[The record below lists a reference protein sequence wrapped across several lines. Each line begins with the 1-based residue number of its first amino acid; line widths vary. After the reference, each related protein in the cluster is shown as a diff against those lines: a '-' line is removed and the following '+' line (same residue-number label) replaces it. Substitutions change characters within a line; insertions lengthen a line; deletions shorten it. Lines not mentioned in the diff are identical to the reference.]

1 MKGDGFRGLFSGNL
15 ILKSRGRIYRL
26 RDPIDC
32 GSPRTTNGMRIHIA
46 NFAISFTGPSA
57 SRGPHFLKKKKERRA
72 GPSWV
77 SSSGPAAS
85 RAPGGSPARGPPG
98 RPADASLGGPACG
111 PAPACR
117 PSRSSCSLPCCHSS
131 HASLLLTKIA
141 ITATIMPTTMSSGT
155 RVIMLL
161 MASWFSMP

>member
-1 MKGDGFRGLFSGNL
+1 MLERRRISG
-15 ILKSRGRIYRL
+15 SFFGRPNPYIARPHLSTSWSYRL
-26 RDPIDC
+26 RI
-32 GSPRTTNGMRIHIA
+32 TTYHQGMRIHIA

-57 SRGPHFLKKKKERRA
+57 SPGHKILEKKKDRRA

-77 SSSGPAAS
+77 SSSCSALG

-117 PSRSSCSLPCCHSS
+117 SPCSPCFLPCCHS

-155 RVIMLL
+155 KVIMLL

>member
-1 MKGDGFRGLFSGNL
+1 MKGCGFRGLFSGDL
-15 ILKSRGRIYRL
+15 ILISRGSIYRL
-26 RDPIDC
+26 RDPLDC

-57 SRGPHFLKKKKERRA
+57 SPGHKILEKKKDRRA

-77 SSSGPAAS
+77 SSSCSAAS

-117 PSRSSCSLPCCHSS
+117 SPCSPCSLPCCHS

-155 RVIMLL
+155 RVIIEL